1 MEDKIIETNVTKDN
15 VVIKIPNEF
24 IINTFNEDFDG
35 ECKVKY
41 KNKFLKEFAEEIVEQ
56 LIINEIVEDVNQ
68 TLSEGENVKWL
79 DDEEE

>member
-1 MEDKIIETNVTKDN
+1 MKDNVVIKTSVTKDSI
-15 VVIKIPNEF
+15 VIKIPNEF

-56 LIINEIVEDVNQ
+56 LINNEIIADVNEA
-68 TLSEGENVKWL
+68 LSDSENVKWL
-79 DDEEE
+79 AEE